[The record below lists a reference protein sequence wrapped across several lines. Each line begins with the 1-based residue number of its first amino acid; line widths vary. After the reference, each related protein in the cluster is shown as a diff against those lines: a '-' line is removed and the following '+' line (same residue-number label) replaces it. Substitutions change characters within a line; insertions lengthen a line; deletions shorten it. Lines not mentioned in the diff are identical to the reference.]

1 MIRMECVGRSFP
13 SGARAVRDISLTVE
27 RGSILGLIGSN
38 GSGKSSC
45 ARILCAMDLADE
57 GSAIVD
63 GIDPAAGEPD
73 RLAVREM
80 VAYVQQDPVDQLVST
95 IVFDE
100 VAFGPRNLGLDEGE
114 VERRVRGALAAVDL
128 AGSADCDVAALSGG
142 EQQRLAI
149 AGALAMNPRYLVL
162 DEVTAMLDSAV
173 RPSFRELI
181 ASRAEAG
188 TGVVLVTHDV
198 SEMALCD
205 RLLALEGGQAIWR
218 GDIASL
224 ASSPDGLWDRCVV
237 PTGYSEALRAAL
249 RAGVPREACVRPESL
264 ARAVLGISGGLEAI
278 FQGGG
283 LCEDALPLNTSAAPQ
298 SGRGPSP
305 DDGIAFARASYSYAG
320 ADDDARLAV
329 SDASLSVP
337 RGEVVLLAGR
347 SGSGKSTMASLACG
361 LLTPDAGSVALF
373 GRAPEPASCGV
384 SFQRP
389 ENQLFLDSVFD
400 ELAFALRN
408 QGGAERDIERRVRTT
423 AARLGIDEELFD
435 RSPFELSGGQARRVG
450 LGCVLSLDAP
460 AYVFDEPTAGLD
472 ARGRV
477 LVHRLMRGLAEE
489 GRAVLVIS
497 HDLEE
502 WMGAVDSVALMR
514 DGSICWQGDARR
526 LATAPAIFREA
537 GIEPPEGAL
546 LREAL
551 AYEGGGHVG

>member
-1 MIRMECVGRSFP
+1 
-13 SGARAVRDISLTVE
+13 
-27 RGSILGLIGSN
+27 
-38 GSGKSSC
+38 
-45 ARILCAMDLADE
+45 MDLADE

-114 VERRVRGALAAVDL
+114 VERRVRDALAAVDL
-128 AGSADCDVAALSGG
+128 ADAADCDVAALSGG

-149 AGALAMNPRYLVL
+149 AGALAMKPRYLVL

-198 SEMALCD
+198 SEMVLCD
-205 RLLALEGGQAIWR
+205 RLVALEGGQAIWR
-218 GDIASL
+218 GDIVSL
-224 ASSPDGLWDRCVV
+224 ASSADDLWDRCVV

-249 RAGVPREACVRPESL
+249 KAGVPREACVRPESL
-264 ARAVLGISGGLEAI
+264 ARAVLGILGGFEEV
-278 FQGGG
+278 FPGGG
-283 LCEDALPLNTSAAPQ
+283 LCEDVLPLNTSAAPQ
-298 SGRGPSP
+298 AGRGPSP

-320 ADDDARLAV
+320 ADGDARLAV

-361 LLTPDAGSVALF
+361 LLTPDAGSVAVF

-408 QGGAERDIERRVRTT
+408 QGGAERDVERRVRTT
-423 AARLGIDEELFD
+423 AARLGIDEALFD

-450 LGCVLSLDAP
+450 LGCVLSLDAT

-526 LATAPAIFREA
+526 LSTAPAIFREA

>member
-1 MIRMECVGRSFP
+1 MIRMEHVGRSFP

-114 VERRVRGALAAVDL
+114 VEQRVRDALAAVDL
-128 AGSADCDVAALSGG
+128 EDAAGCDVAALSGG

-149 AGALAMNPRYLVL
+149 AGALAMRPRYLVL

-173 RPSFRELI
+173 RPSLRELI
-181 ASRAEAG
+181 ASCVEAG

-198 SEMALCD
+198 SEMVLCD
-205 RLLALEGGQAIWR
+205 RLVALEGGRAIWR

-224 ASSPDGLWDRCVV
+224 ASSADDLWGRCVV
-237 PTGYSEALRAAL
+237 PTGYSEVLRAAL

-264 ARAVLGISGGLEAI
+264 ARAVLGISGGFKAVLP
-278 FQGGG
+278 GGG
-283 LCEDALPLNTSAAPQ
+283 LCEDALPLNTAVAPQ
-298 SGRGPSP
+298 AGRGPSP
-305 DDGIAFARASYSYAG
+305 DAGIAFVRASYSYAG
-320 ADDDARLAV
+320 ADDDGRLAV
-329 SDASLSVP
+329 SSASLSVP

-361 LLTPDAGSVALF
+361 LLTPDAGSVAVF

-408 QGGAERDIERRVRTT
+408 QGRAERDIERRVRTT
-423 AARLGIDEELFD
+423 AARLGIDEALFD

-526 LATAPAIFREA
+526 LSTAPAIFREA

>member
-1 MIRMECVGRSFP
+1 
-13 SGARAVRDISLTVE
+13 
-27 RGSILGLIGSN
+27 
-38 GSGKSSC
+38 
-45 ARILCAMDLADE
+45 MDLADE

-114 VERRVRGALAAVDL
+114 VEQRVRDALAAVDL
-128 AGSADCDVAALSGG
+128 EDAAGCDVAALSGG

-149 AGALAMNPRYLVL
+149 AGALAMKPRYLVL

-173 RPSFRELI
+173 RPSLRELI
-181 ASRAEAG
+181 ASCVEAG

-198 SEMALCD
+198 SEMVLCD
-205 RLLALEGGQAIWR
+205 RLVALEGGRAIWR

-224 ASSPDGLWDRCVV
+224 ASSADDLWDRCVV
-237 PTGYSEALRAAL
+237 PTGYSEVLRAAL
-249 RAGVPREACVRPESL
+249 RAGVPREACARPESL
-264 ARAVLGISGGLEAI
+264 ARAVLGISGGFEAV
-278 FQGGG
+278 FPGGG
-283 LCEDALPLNTSAAPQ
+283 LCEDALPLNTAVAPQ
-298 SGRGPSP
+298 AGRGPSP
-305 DDGIAFARASYSYAG
+305 DAGIAFVRASYSYAG
-320 ADDDARLAV
+320 ADDDSRLAV
-329 SDASLSVP
+329 SSASLSVP

-361 LLTPDAGSVALF
+361 LLTPDAGSVAVF

-408 QGGAERDIERRVRTT
+408 QGRAEQDIERRVRTI
-423 AARLGIDEELFD
+423 AARLGIDEALFD

-514 DGSICWQGDARR
+514 DGSICWQGDARP
-526 LATAPAIFREA
+526 LSTAPAIFREA
-537 GIEPPEGAL
+537 SIEPPEGAL

>member
-1 MIRMECVGRSFP
+1 
-13 SGARAVRDISLTVE
+13 
-27 RGSILGLIGSN
+27 
-38 GSGKSSC
+38 
-45 ARILCAMDLADE
+45 MDLADE

-114 VERRVRGALAAVDL
+114 VEQRVRDALAAVDL
-128 AGSADCDVAALSGG
+128 EDAAGCDVAALSGG

-149 AGALAMNPRYLVL
+149 AGALAMKPRYLVL
-162 DEVTAMLDSAV
+162 DEVTAMLDSAA
-173 RPSFRELI
+173 RPSLRELI
-181 ASRAEAG
+181 ALCVEAG

-198 SEMALCD
+198 SEMVLCD
-205 RLLALEGGQAIWR
+205 RLIALEGGRAIWR

-224 ASSPDGLWDRCVV
+224 ASSADDLWDRCIV
-237 PTGYSEALRAAL
+237 PTGYSEVLRAAL
-249 RAGVPREACVRPESL
+249 RAGVPRETCVRPESL
-264 ARAVLGISGGLEAI
+264 ARAVLGISGGFEAV
-278 FQGGG
+278 FPGGG
-283 LCEDALPLNTSAAPQ
+283 LCEDALPLNTAVTPQ
-298 SGRGPSP
+298 AGRGPSP
-305 DDGIAFARASYSYAG
+305 DAGIAFVRASYSYAG
-320 ADDDARLAV
+320 ADDDSRLAV
-329 SDASLSVP
+329 SSASLSVP

-361 LLTPDAGSVALF
+361 LLTPDAGSVAVF

-408 QGGAERDIERRVRTT
+408 QGRAERDIELRVRTI
-423 AARLGIDEELFD
+423 AARLGIDEALFD
-435 RSPFELSGGQARRVG
+435 WSPFELSGGQARRVG

-526 LATAPAIFREA
+526 LSTTPAIFREA

>member
-1 MIRMECVGRSFP
+1 MIRMEHVGRSFP

-114 VERRVRGALAAVDL
+114 VEQRVRDALAAVDL
-128 AGSADCDVAALSGG
+128 EDAAGCDVAALSGG

-149 AGALAMNPRYLVL
+149 AGALAMKPRYLVL

-173 RPSFRELI
+173 RPSLRELI
-181 ASRAEAG
+181 ASCVEAG

-198 SEMALCD
+198 SEMVLCD
-205 RLLALEGGQAIWR
+205 RLVALEGGRAIWR

-224 ASSPDGLWDRCVV
+224 ASSADDLWDRCVV
-237 PTGYSEALRAAL
+237 PTGYSEVLRAAL
-249 RAGVPREACVRPESL
+249 RAGVPREACARPESL
-264 ARAVLGISGGLEAI
+264 ARAVLGISGGFEAV
-278 FQGGG
+278 FPGGG
-283 LCEDALPLNTSAAPQ
+283 LCEDALSLNTAVAPQ
-298 SGRGPSP
+298 AGRGPSP
-305 DDGIAFARASYSYAG
+305 AAGIAFARASYSYAG
-320 ADDDARLAV
+320 ADDDGRLAV
-329 SDASLSVP
+329 SSASLSVP

-361 LLTPDAGSVALF
+361 LLTPDAGSVAVF

-408 QGGAERDIERRVRTT
+408 QGRAERDIERRVRTT
-423 AARLGIDEELFD
+423 AARLGIDETLFD

-502 WMGAVDSVALMR
+502 WLGAVDSVALMR
-514 DGSICWQGDARR
+514 DGSICWQGDSRR
-526 LATAPAIFREA
+526 LSTAPAIFREA

>member
-1 MIRMECVGRSFP
+1 
-13 SGARAVRDISLTVE
+13 
-27 RGSILGLIGSN
+27 
-38 GSGKSSC
+38 
-45 ARILCAMDLADE
+45 MDLADE

-114 VERRVRGALAAVDL
+114 VERRVRDALAAVDL
-128 AGSADCDVAALSGG
+128 EDAACCDVAALSGG

-149 AGALAMNPRYLVL
+149 AGALAMKPRYLVL

-173 RPSFRELI
+173 RPSLRELI
-181 ASRAEAG
+181 ASCVEAG

-205 RLLALEGGQAIWR
+205 RLVALEGGRAIWC

-224 ASSPDGLWDRCVV
+224 ASSADDLWDRCIV
-237 PTGYSEALRAAL
+237 PTGYSEVLRAAL

-264 ARAVLGISGGLEAI
+264 AQAVLGISGGFEAVLP
-278 FQGGG
+278 GVG
-283 LCEDALPLNTSAAPQ
+283 LCEDALPLDTAVAPQ
-298 SGRGPSP
+298 AGRGPSP
-305 DDGIAFARASYSYAG
+305 DAGIAFVRASYSYAG
-320 ADDDARLAV
+320 ADDDGRFAV
-329 SDASLSVP
+329 SSASLSVP

-361 LLTPDAGSVALF
+361 LLTPDAGSVAVF
-373 GRAPEPASCGV
+373 GRAPEPTSCGV

-408 QGGAERDIERRVRTT
+408 QGRAERDIERRVRTT
-423 AARLGIDEELFD
+423 AARLGIDEALFD

-526 LATAPAIFREA
+526 LSTAPAIFREA